1 MGTGCRL
8 DGRTGIAVPGAVDK
22 GVEESDK
29 IMSNSCEQRHLLLD
43 LAAGRL
49 SAEERAAVETHVA
62 ACSQC
67 RTEMESLQSLHQ
79 ALGRA
84 RKAMACDLSAEQA
97 QSVLSEARLILKDRN
112 AAVVCR
118 INAIRRQAR
127 RNNLRSL
134 WRQMLVP
141 AAAAVVVFGII
152 ALITR
157 YSTPSAPQN
166 ATAIKRLY
174 AQAKNIVTVQDIQ
187 QLQAVTRRSLDEAI
201 AKTAP
206 NVADVGHLQLIHYI
220 AQHPRDPDQ
229 IDDIHFLLALLKA
242 NERREAQPVARIE
255 PDFWDILASLENR
268 AMAAPVAAEAPWLVE
283 VRGLLLA
290 GKYEQAY
297 QKLSGADA
305 TRVHP
310 LTAYAAIRAQR
321 QKEAARVLEAL
332 TELERSESPLV
343 SLLWAELALENQR
356 YDTAIR
362 HYTLAAKKE
371 SSLWF
376 QAGYLCK
383 YELGDETQAGA
394 FFGRSGDP
402 RIAAHVASRFQRDV
416 SLARHEMPLLDQNF
430 DTFPLGSVPKDWT
443 LIPTHAG
450 EYRIDQVDG
459 SNVLRLNEIGYHGA
473 KLCTGF
479 PGWTNYTLVCDFKF
493 LRRDQGAS
501 LQLAVYEI
509 GITRYV
515 LGLQDRSAVVINNR
529 VNDNDT
535 PASQRVTLPESIES
549 GRWWRAEIRVENVDP
564 SRTRLSATVWPREA
578 ERPAKPQVV
587 WTDDAGAGG
596 TPLQRGPVAMRVT
609 EAEVAFDNISVT
621 SNDITQP

>member
-1 MGTGCRL
+1 MNN
-8 DGRTGIAVPGAVDK
+8 P
-22 GVEESDK
+22 
-29 IMSNSCEQRHLLLD
+29 CEQQHLLLD
-43 LAAGRL
+43 FAAGRL
-49 SAEERAAVETHVA
+49 SAKERAAVQAHLA
-62 ACSQC
+62 GCSRC
-67 RTEMESLQSLHQ
+67 RDEMASLSSLHQ

-84 RKAMACDLSAEQA
+84 KKALTCDLSAEQA
-97 QSVLSEARLILKDRN
+97 QAVLNEARLILDDRQ

-118 INAIRRQAR
+118 LNAIRRQAR
-127 RNNLRSL
+127 RNNVRSL
-134 WRQMLVP
+134 WRRMLVP
-141 AAAAVVVFGII
+141 AAAAVVMLGIV

-166 ATAIKRLY
+166 APAIKRLY
-174 AQAKNIVTVQDIQ
+174 AQAKNIVTVQDIL
-187 QLQAVTRRSLDEAI
+187 QLQTVAQRSLDEAI
-201 AKTAP
+201 VKTSP

-220 AQHPRDPDQ
+220 TQHPRDPDQ
-229 IDDIHFLLALLKA
+229 IEDIHFLLALLKA
-242 NERREAQPVARIE
+242 NERREAPSAARAE
-255 PDFWDILASLENR
+255 RDVWDVLASLENR
-268 AMAAPVAAEAPWLVE
+268 AMASTAAASPGIAAESPWRTE
-283 VRGLLLA
+283 VGGLFLA
-290 GKYEQAY
+290 GRYEQAY
-297 QKLSGADA
+297 RMLSGAEA

-321 QKEAARVLEAL
+321 QKEAAQVLEAL
-332 TELERSESPLV
+332 TELERAESPLV

-362 HYTLAAKKE
+362 HYTTAAKKE

-402 RIAAHVASRFQRDV
+402 RIATHVASRFQRDV

-430 DTFPLGSVPKDWT
+430 DSFPLGAVPKDWT

-459 SNVLRLNEIGYHGA
+459 SHVLRLNEIGYHGA

-479 PGWTNYTLVCDFKF
+479 PGWTNYTLSCDFKF
-493 LRRDQGAS
+493 LRRDHGAS

-515 LGLQDRSAVVINNR
+515 LSLQDQSAVIINHR
-529 VNDNDT
+529 VNNDDA
-535 PASQRVTLPESIES
+535 PASPRVTLPGNIES
-549 GRWWRAEIRVENVDP
+549 GQWWRAEVRVENLEAHC
-564 SRTRLSATVWPREA
+564 TRLSATVWPRDA
-578 ERPAKPQVV
+578 ERPVRPQIV
-587 WTDDAGAGG
+587 WIDDAGTGG

-609 EAEVAFDNISVT
+609 EAEVAFDNITVT
-621 SNDITQP
+621 PNDIARP